1 MILPR
6 KPQTFGGKLSLGA
19 WLLLAAVVL
28 LLLVQ
33 SGVQRAA
40 LLAGGCA
47 LIPTET

>member
-6 KPQTFGGKLSLGA
+6 KPQTFGGKLSLGV

-33 SGVQRAA
+33 SGAHLA
-40 LLAGGCA
+40 GLLAAG
-47 LIPTET
+47 